1 MIFSWIRQLI
11 LILRYINHDLQ
22 KCIFEKY
29 INRIF
34 YDQYIKKRIQS
45 KSLKYPKKPE
55 RPIPPFKMRRKDFEK
70 SKKKNYLP
78 FVQHRIFFGATISSK
93 QIGQQ
98 ISAATSCFSLKI
110 CPWFDPGWFWLVSCS
125 EAGNMRSSV
134 QVNNFQKVPFV
145 YTFMY
150 VSKIWQI
157 FFSTQQ

>member
-34 YDQYIKKRIQS
+34 YDQYIKNVFKGKVWNIP
-45 KSLKYPKKPE
+45 KSLRDQFHLSKWEGKILKKV
-55 RPIPPFKMRRKDFEK
+55 
-70 SKKKNYLP
+70 KKNYLP
-78 FVQHRIFFGATISSK
+78 FAQHRIFFGATISSK

-150 VSKIWQI
+150 QKIWQI
-157 FFSTQQ
+157 FSTQQ